1 MNALLLLLL
10 ETSWFFL
17 PAAVANVAPVLVAR
31 VSWLNLPLDGGWQWR
46 NRRLLGDNKTV
57 RGVVAGVVFGS
68 ITALLQQAVSSLPDV
83 AAIAL
88 VVSPSALAAA
98 WWGAWLGLG
107 ALFGDA
113 LKSFIKRQL
122 DIAPG
127 QPWRP
132 FDQIDVVVGVLLL
145 TQWWWPLSL
154 RHVIAAIILFG
165 VCSFVAS
172 VIGVQ
177 LKIKKTI

>member
-1 MNALLLLLL
+1 M
-10 ETSWFFL
+10 
-17 PAAVANVAPVLVAR
+17 
-31 VSWLNLPLDGGWQWR
+31 
-46 NRRLLGDNKTV
+46 GDNKTV

-83 AAIAL
+83 AAISL
-88 VVSPSALAAA
+88 VVFPSSLAAVG
-98 WWGAWLGLG
+98 WGAWLGLG
-107 ALFGDA
+107 ALLGDA

-127 QPWRP
+127 RPWRP
-132 FDQIDVVVGVLLL
+132 FDQIDVIVGVLLL

-154 RHVIAAIILFG
+154 RQVVAAIIIFG

-172 VIGVQ
+172 MIGVQ